1 MRKGPV
7 IVRKVVLLTLLGV
20 ATSLPANAISRY
32 DATSHDCIRIQTILR
47 SEGAIVLR
55 YPSPRD
61 SKLTLYETYASD
73 SGQCEYGQFAKPSWV
88 PSQDKKRCRV
98 RVCADQSSDY

>member
-1 MRKGPV
+1 M
-7 IVRKVVLLTLLGV
+7 RKVVLLTLMAV
-20 ATSLPANAISRY
+20 ATSLPANAMSRY
-32 DATSHDCIRIQTILR
+32 DATSHTCVKIQAILKL
-47 SEGAIVLR
+47 EGAVVLR

-61 SKLTLYETYASD
+61 YKLTLYETYASD

-98 RVCADQSSDY
+98 RVCADQASDY